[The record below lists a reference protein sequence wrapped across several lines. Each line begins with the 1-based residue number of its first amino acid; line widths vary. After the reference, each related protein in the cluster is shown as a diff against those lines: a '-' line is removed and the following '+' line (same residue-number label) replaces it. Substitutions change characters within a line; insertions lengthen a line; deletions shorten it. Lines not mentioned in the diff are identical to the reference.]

1 MTILDRAIAYGWKMF
16 GLEGL
21 LDQVADGR
29 LRPQIPM
36 GVIVRSA
43 LGMQLNALGSL
54 NALEQTK
61 EKPFWKRWLGCA
73 LPSADT
79 IGRAMGQVEALVG
92 LRQTLHEFY
101 ARRKRNKSLG
111 PYAGGLCALLI
122 DGHEVSASRKRRCR
136 GCSRRTVKAADAEV
150 IEHYHRVVMGTLL
163 CGKSR
168 LPLDVELQRPGEDE
182 VAAAERLLGR
192 VLDAYPRAFDVIV
205 VDGLYPREEFL
216 RTALD
221 RGKEVVIVLKNEAL
235 ELLKDARGLFA
246 LQRPV
251 EVNEVAR
258 RSLWWDIE
266 GFDHWVGF
274 RTPLRVV
281 RSIETTRRRR
291 QSGGRIERTRNEW
304 VWMTS
309 LTKAR
314 ASTEMIVRLGH
325 GRWSI
330 ENEGGFNTLVN
341 QWHADHLYRH
351 TPEALEAFWL
361 LVMIAFGLFHALLER
376 NLKPALRA
384 RHTEKHF
391 LEEIRSELYQDT
403 LAIDWFAPTAKP
415 P

>member
-1 MTILDRAIAYGWKMF
+1 MTILGRAMAYGRKVF

-21 LDQVADGR
+21 LDRVADGR
-29 LRPQIPM
+29 RRPQIPM
-36 GVIVRSA
+36 GVVVRSA

-61 EKPFWKRWLGCA
+61 EKPFWKRWLGRA

-79 IGRAMGQVEALVG
+79 IGRGMGHVEAWAG
-92 LRQTLHEFY
+92 LRQALHEFY
-101 ARRKRNKSLG
+101 ACRKRNKSLG
-111 PYAGGLCALLI
+111 PYVGGLCALLI
-122 DGHEVSASRKRRCR
+122 DGHEVSASRKRECP
-136 GCSRRTVKAADAEV
+136 GCSRRKVKTTEGLV
-150 IEHYHRVVMGTLL
+150 TEHYHRLVMGTLL

-182 VAAAERLLGR
+182 VSAAQRLIERLLE
-192 VLDAYPRAFDVIV
+192 AYPRAFDVIV
-205 VDGLYPREEFL
+205 LDGLYPREEVL

-221 RGKEVVIVLKNEAL
+221 RGKEVVIVLKNESL

-246 LQRPV
+246 SERPV

-266 GFDHWVGF
+266 GFDHWVNF
-274 RTPLRVV
+274 QTPLRVV
-281 RSIETTRRRR
+281 RSLETTRRRR
-291 QSGGRIERTRNEW
+291 QADGRIERTRNDW

-309 LTKAR
+309 LSKAH
-314 ASTEMIVRLGH
+314 ASTETIVRLGH

-351 TPEALEAFWL
+351 APAAIEAFWL
-361 LVMIAFGLFHALLER
+361 LVMIAFNLFHALLEQ
-376 NLKPALRA
+376 NLKPALRT
-384 RHTEKHF
+384 RYTEKHF
-391 LEEIRSELYQDT
+391 LEEIRCELYQVT
-403 LAIDWFAPTAKP
+403 LATDRP